1 MQWLHDWSGLY
12 ARVVVN
18 NGDVEHDTDL
28 TTGVAWIFRGWRESR
43 VGAAALQTTAVVVSL
58 SLDRHLKHVLVNQ
71 RWQRPSYAIPVSVQE
86 LGCGVVD
93 LWEARGMARTAKPG
107 AANAGSVVVKVLSP
121 PLAENTGAGNLKACE
136 QTASS
141 RRRVPSKKRNIGM
154 GVTTSNLRMGLGS
167 RRDSK
172 NHSSEAAPGTASELA
187 LQQHVAV
194 SCLA

>member
-12 ARVVVN
+12 ARVAVN

-136 QTASS
+136 QTAFS
-141 RRRVPSKKRNIGM
+141 RRRVPSKKKNIQ
-154 GVTTSNLRMGLGS
+154 TTSGRSDLRMGIGS
-167 RRDSK
+167 RT

-187 LQQHVAV
+187 LQQHAAV